1 MSKKHSALVL
11 VVSLFALSLIAAA
24 SYAAVELFGVRF
36 YVAKG
41 ASETTEFQK
50 GETVYLR
57 AVPPIGGKTLDIK
70 VDLIHPTRGTI
81 TLLSRTT
88 VTLSSETTILEAKYT
103 IQEADPD
110 GTYAMRITAWD
121 PVSGDMRQADVAFT
135 VKSPWPVDPAILA
148 AVAIIVIAVI
158 IAGVILL
165 KGRPATPTTQPAPVA
180 GPSPEGATEVL
191 RPGTVAIKGPTG
203 GTMTVTA
210 WLQAGSRSI
219 PISKLPQTFGREDFA
234 GVVDPSVLST
244 ISRRHFSIGY
254 DYTLGTFV
262 IWDEN
267 STNGTYLN
275 GVDIR
280 GKGRQPLKDG
290 DIISPSNVINIK
302 FASGKA
308 A

>member
-1 MSKKHSALVL
+1 MNKKRSALAL
-11 VVSLFALSLIAAA
+11 AISLLTLSLLIAT

-88 VTLSSETTILEAKYT
+88 VTISSETTILEAKYT

-110 GTYAMRITAWD
+110 GTYAMRVTAWD
-121 PVSGDMRQADVAFT
+121 PITGDMRQADVAFS
-135 VKSPWPVDPAILA
+135 VKSPWPIDPAILA
-148 AVAIIVIAVI
+148 AVAVIVVAVI
-158 IAGVILL
+158 IAGAILL
-165 KGRPATPTTQPAPVA
+165 KGKPTVPTGAPAPVT
-180 GPSPEGATEVL
+180 GPTPGVETQVVQ
-191 RPGTVAIKGPTG
+191 PGTIAIKGPAG
-203 GTMTVTA
+203 ETMTVTA
-210 WLQAGSRSI
+210 WLQAGSKSI
-219 PISKLPQTFGREDFA
+219 PISKLPQTFGREDFT
-234 GVVDPSVLST
+234 GIVDPSALST

-254 DYTLGTFV
+254 DYALGTFV

-290 DIISPSNVINIK
+290 DVISPSNVINIR
-302 FASGKA
+302 FSSGKA
-308 A
+308 T